1 MTNEPTDLPE
11 GPLDPF
17 DDGVHLAS
25 GPDDVGFLRI
35 PNTGARLLSSL
46 IDVIFVAILVVVPS
60 TVIPVMMLHPAKGQK
75 FTPAQNR
82 TITIITLVVVLVVM
96 LAYVALER
104 TTGGSPG
111 RRLFRLRLVTVA
123 GAKPSWGRLIGK
135 YSVIF
140 LSALLPILILVVLLA
155 LVVATFQPQRR
166 NGLDLMA
173 GTRVVIA

>member
-17 DDGVHLAS
+17 DENVPLAS
-25 GPDDVGFLRI
+25 GPDDVGLLSV
-35 PNTGARLLSSL
+35 PNAGARLLSSL
-46 IDVIFVAILVVVPS
+46 IDVIVVAILVVVPS
-60 TVIPVMMLHPAKGQK
+60 TVIPVMMLHPATGQK
-75 FTPAQNR
+75 FTAAQNR
-82 TITIITLVVVLVVM
+82 TVSIITLVVVLLVM

-104 TTGGSPG
+104 TTAGSPG

-135 YSVIF
+135 YIVVFIA
-140 LSALLPILILVVLLA
+140 ALVPILIFVVLLA
-155 LVVATFQPQRR
+155 LLVAAYQPQRR